1 MEYVLFF
8 FAFFFC
14 LLGFI
19 VLFDV
24 ALGES
29 DSSIPRD
36 VIKRRD
42 EL

>member
-1 MEYVLFF
+1 MEYVL
-8 FAFFFC
+8 FFFC

-24 ALGES
+24 AQGAR
-29 DSSIPRD
+29 DTSIPRD